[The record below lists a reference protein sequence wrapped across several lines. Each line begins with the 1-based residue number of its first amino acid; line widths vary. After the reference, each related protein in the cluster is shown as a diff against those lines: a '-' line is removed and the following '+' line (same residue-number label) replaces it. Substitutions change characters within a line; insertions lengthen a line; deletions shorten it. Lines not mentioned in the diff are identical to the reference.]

1 MVRTEAREERL
12 QMIILNTLMRV
23 ASGFGIVSVLVLS
36 GCAQNQTVA
45 DAEQPTVVKEE
56 KAKAKIAEKAG
67 IVTAPVP
74 EETLPDYANM
84 NPVPIAF
91 DKMSVKLRD
100 ADKQILVRIK
110 DRAQKAKKLIITGY
124 CDRKQVGNSKDA
136 AIARAV
142 AVKNELV
149 RLGVKP
155 GTVRIKHVTSIA
167 NKHAAEIELV
177 AAT

>member
-1 MVRTEAREERL
+1 MTVSK
-12 QMIILNTLMRV
+12 ILMKSLN
-23 ASGFGIVSVLVLS
+23 AFAVSSLVMLA
-36 GCAQNQTVA
+36 GCAQQQTVA
-45 DAEQPTVVKEE
+45 DAEQTPAVKED
-56 KAKAKIAEKAG
+56 KAKAKTIERPGAAQTVAAEEA
-67 IVTAPVP
+67 V
-74 EETLPDYANM
+74 PDYANM

-100 ADKQILVRIK
+100 TDKQILVRIK
-110 DRAQKAKKLIITGY
+110 DRAQKAKRLVITGY

-142 AVKNELV
+142 AVKAELV

-155 GTVRIKHVTSIA
+155 GTVRIKHVTSVA

-177 AAT
+177 TAT

>member
-1 MVRTEAREERL
+1 MKMTVSK
-12 QMIILNTLMRV
+12 ILMNALHAFAAT
-23 ASGFGIVSVLVLS
+23 SLVMLA
-36 GCAQNQTVA
+36 GCAQQQTVA
-45 DAEQPTVVKEE
+45 DAEQPPVVKEE
-56 KAKAKIAEKAG
+56 KAKARTVEKVGA
-67 IVTAPVP
+67 VQATAS
-74 EETLPDYANM
+74 EEVLPDYANM

-100 ADKQILVRIK
+100 ADKQILVKIK
-110 DRAQKAKKLIITGY
+110 ERAQKAKRVVITGY

-142 AVKNELV
+142 AVREELV

-155 GTVRIKHVTSIA
+155 GTVRIKHVTSVV
-167 NKHAAEIELV
+167 NKHAAEIELL